1 MKKKRRSMY
10 ERNSKRPAEDQTAF
24 AHFNSDINY
33 PGGAISYDFFRYCN
47 VRESQPR

>member
-1 MKKKRRSMY
+1 MY

-33 PGGAISYDFFRYCN
+33 PGGAISYDFLDT
-47 VRESQPR
+47 VMSGKSAPLI